1 MFTLVLALAV
11 TVTSPAKVRDCS
23 VALPS
28 CGGVEGGLSHT
39 AVGGFGSGEPL
50 HGECKLCQDNGVPVN
65 PTLCHTC
72 QIELTETERA
82 AYAKLLDAGSK
93 GNLSEVVRLAAAV
106 SKRVVYNRERGSIQ
120 IKAAC
125 DESKIVASLRLVT
138 DEQRRMAMGLP
149 DASTQMPRVVVG
161 LQ

>member
-1 MFTLVLALAV
+1 MITAMLAL
-11 TVTSPAKVRDCS
+11 TVTLAVPNRPKDCS
-23 VALPS
+23 VALPA
-28 CGGVEGGLSHT
+28 CGSEGTLVHT
-39 AVGGFGSGEPL
+39 AIGGFGSGDPT

-65 PTLCHTC
+65 PTLCHQC
-72 QIELTETERA
+72 QIELNETERV
-82 AYAKLLDAGSK
+82 AYARLLDAGRD
-93 GNLSEVVRLAAAV
+93 GDMTEVVKLAGAI

-138 DEQRRMAMGLP
+138 DEQRRIAMSLP
-149 DASTQMPRVVVG
+149 DASTQVPRVVVG